1 MIAYV
6 AYLSV
11 SDIESECHI
20 QKQKDRDR
28 EREKVARQRGAK
40 IRPASCW
47 EAVESPLHRRKSET
61 SGYFC
66 TIAEGNHFRA
76 VIDWQCGTPVD
87 RK

>member
-20 QKQKDRDR
+20 QKQKDGDR

-40 IRPASCW
+40 IRPASC
-47 EAVESPLHRRKSET
+47 
-61 SGYFC
+61 
-66 TIAEGNHFRA
+66 
-76 VIDWQCGTPVD
+76 
-87 RK
+87 

>member
-20 QKQKDRDR
+20 QKQKDGDR

-47 EAVESPLHRRKSET
+47 EAVESYFTEGKVKHLDIFVPLQREIISEQLL
-61 SGYFC
+61 
-66 TIAEGNHFRA
+66 
-76 VIDWQCGTPVD
+76 IDNVAHL
-87 RK
+87 